1 LSALPERICG
11 GAVKLQQD
19 CRFPLMVNFIDLPSH
34 FYSHHVDFL
43 AVSSSGFKFWFAP
56 FSQVVLSASICTR
69 QGKALVSRQFV
80 EMNRLRVEGLLA
92 AFPKLAGHT
101 SKQHTYVETDS
112 VRYVYQPLENQI
124 YLLLIT
130 TKTSNIVEDLGTL
143 RLLAKVVPDVAGGLQ
158 EQAINDNAFE
168 LIFAFDEVLT
178 TGGYKEEVTL
188 TNIRTN
194 LLMDSHEEK
203 IAMALK
209 QSKEDQARSQM
220 LDQAKKIKERQMQQM
235 RQNFVQGG
243 GGAVAGG
250 MEGFGGG
257 GQQQGTSFMDGFDS
271 SFQQQEQQQQQ
282 EYQPS
287 GFDPSR
293 FGNAAMEVPSKP
305 AVIAKG
311 GMKLGG
317 MGGQK
322 KDKIMAA
329 MAAEDNLLPLG
340 GGKLGGGAG
349 DAFGLMGPPVQ
360 APVAAPSTPL
370 TVVLEEKI
378 TAQMNREG
386 GVESCDVKGTLTLTA
401 NTDAGTLAVVSVSK
415 AQIPAAF
422 NVATHPKVDKK
433 TYEKEGKLVLKGGK
447 GFPVNRPVGILRWSY
462 NGDDAAPLSINC
474 WPEDEGNGTINVNI
488 EMELT
493 RNDVVLQDVNILL
506 PLGTSDPPVI
516 ESIDGVYKH
525 DARSG
530 MMCWHFDQVDANN
543 NSTASLEFR
552 IGGGDPEAF
561 FPVQVGFRSETLL
574 CPIEIASI
582 NNSSNGTVIPNQMSR
597 IFAPDVYQIV

>member
-1 LSALPERICG
+1 
-11 GAVKLQQD
+11 
-19 CRFPLMVNFIDLPSH
+19 M
-34 FYSHHVDFL
+34 
-43 AVSSSGFKFWFAP
+43 
-56 FSQVVLSASICTR
+56 
-69 QGKALVSRQFV
+69 SRQFV

-92 AFPKLAGHT
+92 AFPKLAGHGG
-101 SKQHTYVETDS
+101 KQHTYVETDS

-143 RLLAKVVPDVAGGLQ
+143 RLLAKVVPDIAGGLQ

-188 TNIRTN
+188 STIRSN

-203 IAMALK
+203 IHMALK
-209 QSKEDQARSQM
+209 ESKEQQARDEM
-220 LDQAKKIKERQMQQM
+220 RRQAKNIKERQMAQL
-235 RQNFVQGG
+235 RQNFVAGG
-243 GGAVAGG
+243 GQGMAPGG

-257 GQQQGTSFMDGFDS
+257 GPQQGQSFLDGFDS
-271 SFQQQEQQQQQ
+271 GLQQQQEQQQ
-282 EYQPS
+282 EYTPS

-293 FGNAAMEVPSKP
+293 FGSAAAEVPSAPK
-305 AVIAKG
+305 VLAKS
-311 GMKLGG
+311 GMKLGSL
-317 MGGQK
+317 GGQK
-322 KDKIMAA
+322 NNKIMAA

-340 GGKLGGGAG
+340 GGGKSNLG
-349 DAFGLMGPPVQ
+349 DAFGLGAPVQ
-360 APVAAPSTPL
+360 KPVAAPSTPL
-370 TVVLEEKI
+370 TLVLEEKI

-386 GVESCDVKGTLTLTA
+386 GVESCEVKGTLTLTA
-401 NTDAGTLAVVSVSK
+401 NTDVGALAIVNVNK

-433 TYEKEGKLVLKGGK
+433 TYEKEGKLLLKGGK
-447 GFPVNRPVGILRWSY
+447 GFPVSRPVGILRWSY
-462 NGDDAAPLSINC
+462 NGEDAAPLSINC

-493 RNDVVLQDVNILL
+493 RTDLVLQDVNILL
-506 PLGTSDPPVI
+506 PLGTTEAPEV

-543 NSTASLEFR
+543 NATASLEFR
-552 IGGGDPEAF
+552 ISGGNTEAF

-574 CPIEIASI
+574 CPIQVIGV
-582 NNSSNGTVIPNQMSR
+582 NNSSNGTVIPNQMSKN
-597 IFAPDVYQIV
+597 FGPEVYQCA